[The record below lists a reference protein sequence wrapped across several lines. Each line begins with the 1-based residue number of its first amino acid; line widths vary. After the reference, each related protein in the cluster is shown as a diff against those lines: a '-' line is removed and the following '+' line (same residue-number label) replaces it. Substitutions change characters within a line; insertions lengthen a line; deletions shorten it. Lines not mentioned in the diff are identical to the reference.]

1 MTTPPPGVPA
11 PALQA
16 GPSPS
21 RRTSD
26 AAVTMTGVVRRFG
39 RSLALDGVSFTVPRG
54 SLSALVGENGA
65 GKTTT
70 LSVLAGFLN
79 PDAGSV
85 DVLGLGPYHV
95 STHRGRVGILPQDA
109 ELPGASTPRE
119 LLYAWARLQGL
130 TAVAARRSADEC
142 LETVLLTD
150 RSDHRVSTL
159 SHGMRRRLTVASALV
174 GDPELILL
182 DEPTAGL
189 DPAQARHLRSA
200 LAERRGRATVLISSH
215 NLPELESLCDHVVIL
230 EKGRCLL
237 HDAMDVVTGR
247 DREVEVILAEPF
259 PPGRSERVHLRL
271 PPGDRRELPDA
282 TSALL
287 RELLAEG
294 ARIVE
299 VRRGGALEERYFGER

>member
-1 MTTPPPGVPA
+1 MTAA
-11 PALQA
+11 PE
-16 GPSPS
+16 
-21 RRTSD
+21 RRTGT
-26 AAVTMTGVVRRFG
+26 AAITVANVTRRFG
-39 RSLALDGVSFTVPRG
+39 RATALDGLSFTVPRG
-54 SLSALVGENGA
+54 TLCALVGENGA

-70 LSVLAGFLN
+70 LSILAGFLHA
-79 PDAGSV
+79 DAGTV
-85 DVLGLGPYHV
+85 DVLGLGPYGV
-95 STHRGRVGILPQDA
+95 ATHRGRVGILPQDA

-130 TAVAARRSADEC
+130 AAPAARRSAEEC
-142 LETVLLTD
+142 LETVLLAD
-150 RSDHRVSTL
+150 RADSRVATL

-189 DPAQARHLRSA
+189 DPAQARHLRAA
-200 LAERRGRATVLISSH
+200 LATRKGKATVVISSH

-237 HDAMDVVTGR
+237 HDAMDAVTGR
-247 DREVEVILAEPF
+247 DREVEVVLAEPL
-259 PPGRSERVHLRL
+259 PPGRPARVRMRL
-271 PPGDRRELPDA
+271 EPDDRRELAEA